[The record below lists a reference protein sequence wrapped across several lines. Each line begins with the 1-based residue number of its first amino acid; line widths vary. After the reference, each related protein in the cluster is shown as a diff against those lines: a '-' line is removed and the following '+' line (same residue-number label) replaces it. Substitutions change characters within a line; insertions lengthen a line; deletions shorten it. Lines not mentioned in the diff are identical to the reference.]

1 MLFNS
6 VAFQAISLAVAT
18 SGAGALLIGFK
29 AAAFFDFNTGFG
41 GGSITNL
48 RSSTIGVA
56 LAFGIVDVTEIVVEE
71 PEVEVCNLAGNG
83 LPGAFFIA
91 DFLASLGFTML
102 GERFATFLTGAFFVA
117 FLTADL
123 AGFFTEDF
131 LLFFA
136 DFLNNLRIATIPPG
150 GERLWLVA
158 TNYQPPPL
166 CVMRVQKKVSI
177 PR

>member
-1 MLFNS
+1 
-6 VAFQAISLAVAT
+6 
-18 SGAGALLIGFK
+18 
-29 AAAFFDFNTGFG
+29 
-41 GGSITNL
+41 
-48 RSSTIGVA
+48 
-56 LAFGIVDVTEIVVEE
+56 
-71 PEVEVCNLAGNG
+71 LAGNG

-150 GERLWLVA
+150 GA
-158 TNYQPPPL
+158 K
-166 CVMRVQKKVSI
+166 VMACRY
-177 PR
+177 